1 MCHFWTHTRQL
12 AQALHTV
19 RYVTVIV
26 ALENLGSLLQ
36 MLHFR
41 LEQHTIIFVVSKV
54 KGLLNSLDERLGGQ
68 HGNNQ
73 KEKGLF
79 VSPGLKFQALELLVA
94 AAATA

>member
-1 MCHFWTHTRQL
+1 M
-12 AQALHTV
+12 
-19 RYVTVIV
+19 
-26 ALENLGSLLQ
+26 
-36 MLHFR
+36 
-41 LEQHTIIFVVSKV
+41 